1 VTSFSKY
8 TRALTFENFC
18 QAGAAE
24 SKPPGMGLLKQQ
36 MRHLDV
42 LRQRLAKLAVQ
53 TGGRLSRLT
62 SGRARPLPPPSS
74 LESSLLG
81 HLSVL
86 RRRLDRLSGREAGE
100 DRGGGGKDRGG
111 GGKDRREGGGTRE
124 DAHVAQVSSAQ
135 AAAARGAA
143 VKLVRGSGGVEY
155 LLDPLGKAST
165 EAAAQGA
172 GRGRPTEVPADES
185 TRLWDFPDIKK
196 YMVIRSRANFWP
208 EMDKMNKE
216 HTYESTPFQWPEP
229 TADTG
234 QGEGG
239 SWVRTASKSLDNT
252 VVKGQAAN
260 TGGPATQFQ
269 NAFPSAFDWPQPQGD
284 TSAFPAST
292 FAHELYVKAGG
303 LLKRGDIMPKTR
315 PHLLW
320 SAACSFG
327 YLYCID

>member
-1 VTSFSKY
+1 MTSFSKY

-111 GGKDRREGGGTRE
+111 E
-124 DAHVAQVSSAQ
+124 
-135 AAAARGAA
+135 
-143 VKLVRGSGGVEY
+143 
-155 LLDPLGKAST
+155 
-165 EAAAQGA
+165 
-172 GRGRPTEVPADES
+172 
-185 TRLWDFPDIKK
+185 
-196 YMVIRSRANFWP
+196 RSRGFVA
-208 EMDKMNKE
+208 
-216 HTYESTPFQWPEP
+216 
-229 TADTG
+229 
-234 QGEGG
+234 
-239 SWVRTASKSLDNT
+239 
-252 VVKGQAAN
+252 
-260 TGGPATQFQ
+260 ATQRPR
-269 NAFPSAFDWPQPQGD
+269 NGYMLR
-284 TSAFPAST
+284 
-292 FAHELYVKAGG
+292 ERLYEGAVQ
-303 LLKRGDIMPKTR
+303 
-315 PHLLW
+315 
-320 SAACSFG
+320 S
-327 YLYCID
+327 